1 MIDKTMPPHTHR
13 IWVMAICFFASGFA
27 GLSYE
32 ICWIRKASV
41 IFGSTT
47 FAVSTV
53 TAVFFGGLAIGSY
66 LFGQFSRNLGRP
78 LMAYAFLEVCLGVIA
93 LLNPEIFVWS
103 ENAYRHFYPVLID
116 SVALL
121 LLARLILVTLVLLP
135 PTILMG
141 ATLPLFCSYYVNN
154 KDKISLTVSLLYGL
168 NTLGAALGSAVTG
181 FKLIPTIG
189 VNKTIWLAGA
199 MNICIGLIAYRHQ
212 ILTASTNTL
221 TKDDF
226 SDKTESTVKLDRDGR
241 IVYALFFL
249 SGCVAL
255 GTEVLWVRYLSL
267 LINNTVYTYTLI
279 LTITLTG
286 IVLGSVLI
294 SHIGDRTRLRALLFG
309 LVHILNSLI
318 VLSLMVLPA
327 DVWQKVIS
335 SVNSPRRTIWIITL
349 LLLVPSVLSGISF
362 PLAIRMAVDRP
373 SLVGSRVGS
382 MYALNTLGGIVG
394 SLIVGFLFLP
404 HMGLQI
410 TLLLNTALGL
420 LIGGCAL
427 LFLERSVSFRA
438 KSVLVILGSSCWVS
452 IPIVT
457 GTHLPIDFLH
467 DNTKRLIDYR
477 EGLEVNLAVNKFT
490 DNNEMVLEIN
500 RLWQGSNLKNHQIM
514 AAHVPMMFHE
524 NPKSVLVVGV
534 GVGKTVG
541 SFLYYDLTKLDCVDI
556 EPSLFDIVRKNFA
569 SSWMDDTRVRLITE
583 DGRNYINN
591 TGTKYDIISVEVGQT
606 FRPGISSFYTVDF
619 YQHARSRL
627 DNNGIICQ
635 FIPIDLINVDVF
647 RSMVNSF
654 LQVFPNSVLW
664 YNKNELLLL
673 GSPSGPLSLTTA
685 RLKLLETDKAINSDL
700 MYNYFG
706 GPGFYLNRKEIFLAG
721 FLCGPQGLAKL
732 AAEAPVY
739 RDDLPKLEYY
749 IFNEHDTADKI
760 INLITLNMDSVTTI
774 LHERIDGSN
783 LSWIHQVQ
791 ELNLKELIASNFINF
806 GTSQDERNNIQNLQY
821 AVNLNPYNVLN
832 RFLLVQALHAQGQYD
847 QEMINLNECMR
858 IDPELKVSRE
868 FGRIYK
874 TSQQN
879 P

>member
-1 MIDKTMPPHTHR
+1 MIDKTMSPPHNHR

-53 TAVFFGGLAIGSY
+53 MAVFFGGLAIGSY
-66 LFGQFSRNLGRP
+66 LFGQFSRKLGRP

-103 ENAYRHFYPVLID
+103 ENLYRHFYSVLID
-116 SVALL
+116 NAALL
-121 LLARLILVTLVLLP
+121 LLTRLTLVTLVILP

-168 NTLGAALGSAVTG
+168 NTLGAAIGSAVTG
-181 FKLIPTIG
+181 FMLIPTIG
-189 VNKTIWLAGA
+189 INKTIWLAGA

-212 ILTASTNTL
+212 ILTASTNIL
-221 TKDDF
+221 IKDNF
-226 SDKTESTVKLDRDGR
+226 SSKPEITVRLDRDGR
-241 IVYALFFL
+241 IIYALFFL
-249 SGCVAL
+249 SGFVAL

-267 LINNTVYTYTLI
+267 LINNTVYTYTLT

-294 SHIGDRTRLRALLFG
+294 SNIGDRTRLRALIFG

-327 DVWQKVIS
+327 DLWQKVMS
-335 SVNSPRRTIWIITL
+335 SVSLPSRTIWIITL

-373 SLVGSRVGS
+373 SLVASRVGS
-382 MYALNTLGGIVG
+382 MYAINTVGGIVG

-404 HMGLQI
+404 HMGLQKS
-410 TLLLNTALGL
+410 LYLNTALGL

-427 LFLERSVSFRA
+427 IFLERSVSFQV
-438 KSVLVILGSSCWVS
+438 KSILVILGFSCWVS

-467 DNTKRLIDYR
+467 DNTKKLIDYR
-477 EGLEVNLAVNKFT
+477 EGLEVNLAVNRFT
-490 DNNEMVLEIN
+490 DNNELILEIN

-514 AAHVPMMFHE
+514 AAHVPMMFHAS
-524 NPKSVLVVGV
+524 PKSVLVVGV
-534 GVGKTVG
+534 GVGKTAS
-541 SFLYYDLTKLDCVDI
+541 SFLYHDVTKLDCVDI
-556 EPSLFDIVRKNFA
+556 ESSLFDIVRKNFD
-569 SSWMDDTRVRLITE
+569 SSWMDDKRVRLITE

-591 TGTKYDIISVEVGQT
+591 TNTKYDIISVEVGQT
-606 FRPGISSFYTVDF
+606 FRPGISSFYTLDF

-627 DNNGIICQ
+627 NSNGIICQ
-635 FIPIDLINVDVF
+635 FIPINLINVDVF
-647 RSMVNSF
+647 RSLINSF
-654 LQVFPNSVLW
+654 IQIFPNSILW
-664 YNKNELLLL
+664 YNDSELLLL
-673 GSPSGPLSLTTA
+673 GSPSGPLSLTSA
-685 RLKLLETDKAINSDL
+685 RLKLLDTDKAIETDL
-700 MYNYFG
+700 MFNYFG
-706 GPGFYLNRKEIFLAG
+706 GPSFYLNRKEIFLAG
-721 FLCGPQGLAKL
+721 FLCGPQRLAKL

-749 IFNEHDTADKI
+749 IFNEHDIADKI
-760 INLITLNMDSVTTI
+760 INLITLNKESVTTI
-774 LHERIDGSN
+774 LHERIDEPN
-783 LSWIHQVQ
+783 LSWVNQVQ
-791 ELNLKELIASNFINF
+791 ELNLKNLIVKNLLNY
-806 GTSQDERNNIQNLQY
+806 GTSQDERNNVQTLQD
-821 AVNLNPYNVLN
+821 AVKLNPYNISS
-832 RFLLVQALHAQGQYD
+832 RILLVKALRALGQNEQAW
-847 QEMINLNECMR
+847 INITESVQ
-858 IDPELKVSRE
+858 IDPMLKVTRE
-868 FGRIYK
+868 LGRIG
-874 TSQQN
+874 
-879 P
+879 PE